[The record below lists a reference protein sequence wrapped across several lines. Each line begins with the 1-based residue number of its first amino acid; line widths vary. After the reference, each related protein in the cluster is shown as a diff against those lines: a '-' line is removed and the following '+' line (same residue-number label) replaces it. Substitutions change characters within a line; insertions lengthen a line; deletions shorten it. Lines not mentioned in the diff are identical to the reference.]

1 MATLQR
7 AIAITAEMHEAMEAE
22 LAQSREHPVAI
33 RTLDSDKLLAR
44 GHARAAFTA
53 RLEQLQSALA
63 EALAATAKSLG
74 LDEVTVDG
82 LRRFAPAETDRL
94 AAGFA
99 RLRAQAT
106 SLKQLDALNQLLAS
120 RGLACVR
127 GYVRALIGPPAA
139 YDRRG
144 LTTTRST
151 LSTSSKKV

>member
-1 MATLQR
+1 METLHR
-7 AIAITAEMHEAMEAE
+7 AIAITTEMHEALDAE
-22 LAQSREHPVAI
+22 LAQSREHPAAI
-33 RTLDSDKLLAR
+33 RTLDSDRLLAR
-44 GHARAAFTA
+44 GHARVAFTN

-63 EALAATAKSLG
+63 EALAAAAKALG
-74 LDEVTVDG
+74 LDEVTIDG
-82 LRRFAPAETDRL
+82 LRRFAPAETERL
-94 AAGFA
+94 AAGFT
-99 RLRAQAT
+99 RLRAQAS